1 MSDPAHTVHID
12 RIVLTD
18 LAVTPDRAERIQA
31 LLEVE
36 LQRLLA
42 QQGFTD
48 NLTGRDVPHLEVPT
62 THLAEPL
69 DDRQLAQGVAQSI
82 AQALGGVD

>member
-1 MSDPAHTVHID
+1 MSEPAHTLHID

-36 LQRLLA
+36 LQRLLT
-42 QQGFTD
+42 QEGFTD
-48 NLTGRDVPHLEVPT
+48 NLTGRDVPDLEVPT
-62 THLAEPL
+62 THLAEPHS
-69 DDRQLAQGVAQSI
+69 DRQLAQSVAQSL
-82 AQALGGVD
+82 AQALRGVD